1 MADKGLFSR
10 LQRLFA
16 TDVIIR
22 NVGGDELKVID
33 PNQIQTTGKYQ
44 TNSLIDRFSRL
55 YIYNN
60 RNIFNPNL
68 NFQTLR
74 IQLYSDYEAMDTDPI
89 LASALDIIADE
100 ATVKNDF
107 GEVLAIRS
115 SDENIQRVLYNL
127 FYDVLNIEFN
137 LWSWTR
143 NMVKYGDFFLKLE
156 IADGL
161 GVYNVLPYTVYH
173 ISRHEGEDI
182 ENPTKVTFQ
191 IDLDGLATSQ
201 SPNYTPNTNKKIIKL
216 DNYEMAHFRL
226 ISDTNYLPY
235 GRSYLEPARK
245 IFKQLTLME
254 DAMLIHRIMRAPEKR
269 MFYINVGQIPP
280 AEVEQFMQKTIN
292 TMKKTPYMGQDGQY
306 NLRFNLQN
314 MMEDFYL
321 PVRGGDTSTRIETTK
336 GLEYDGTNDVVYLR
350 DKLFAALKIPKAYF
364 GYEGELNGKATLAA
378 EDIRFARTVERVQK
392 IMESELTKIALVH
405 LYAQG
410 FTGESL
416 VNFEI
421 KLTNP
426 SIVYEQERVA
436 LMKEKIDLAAQMI
449 DTKLFSTDYIYDNI
463 FHLSEDKYN
472 EMRELIREDFKRNF
486 RLAQIEGEG
495 NDPAQSGRSYGTPHD
510 LASMYG
516 RRSTATDRLS
526 GGGQGSV
533 PPGYEDHPAPPR
545 GLTDPGE
552 EGGRPRTNMSM
563 YHTNDN
569 PLGGRDPLGSQG
581 MKGGYPSDNENIM
594 EGLNTKAVYHRN
606 KEVLKEMVFNTQKKD
621 ESNLLKEDNIR
632 DLGE

>member
-16 TDVIIR
+16 TDILIR

-55 YIYNN
+55 YVYNN

-127 FYDVLNIEFN
+127 FYDILNIEFN

-173 ISRHEGEDI
+173 ISRHEGEDH

-201 SPNYTPNTNKKIIKL
+201 SPNYTPNTNKKVIKL

-314 MMEDFYL
+314 MMEDYYL

-526 GGGQGSV
+526 GGGPGSV
-533 PPGYEDHPAPPR
+533 PPGYEDHPAPPK
-545 GLTDPGE
+545 GLTYPGE
-552 EGGRPRTNMSM
+552 EG
-563 YHTNDN
+563 
-569 PLGGRDPLGSQG
+569 
-581 MKGGYPSDNENIM
+581 
-594 EGLNTKAVYHRN
+594 
-606 KEVLKEMVFNTQKKD
+606 
-621 ESNLLKEDNIR
+621 
-632 DLGE
+632 